1 MTALLL
7 INARRL
13 LAGCGLILLIACS
26 VNILGVDDQQPARA
40 RNVVLIIGD
49 AGGIP
54 ALHAAS
60 LYHHDKPNGLFI
72 HTMPHLAL
80 MDTSAA
86 NVWVTDSAAGMSAIV
101 TGQKTNNGV
110 LSQAANGV
118 RGTQDGTILKT
129 ILEYAEERGLSTG
142 VMTNVP
148 VTDATTAA
156 CYSHVNDRAKTAE
169 IVRQFLAPRFGDG
182 ADFVVGAGLQ
192 KVMDAA
198 KELGIDFAEEVRKRG
213 YSYHETP
220 EQAAGANGR
229 LVAVFNTM
237 DFDLPPLVLRAISTL
252 SQNPKGYFLMVECD
266 VHTDKLKLGLDHVA
280 VLDRIVREVTERV
293 GQDTLVIF
301 TADHSFDIRVRG
313 GQPGKPMLDG
323 LIPAN
328 GGNPLKPFI
337 RVDDGHTG
345 EQVLVAAKGP
355 GAEKVR
361 GFIANSD
368 LFGIMMAALRW
379 QAGES
384 QPVMS
389 QR

>member
-13 LAGCGLILLIACS
+13 VAGWGLILLIVCS
-26 VNILGVDDQQPARA
+26 GTTLGADDQQPGRA

-60 LYHHDKPNGLFI
+60 LHHHGKPNGLFI

-86 NVWVTDSAAGMSAIV
+86 NVWVTDSAAGMTAIV

-110 LSQAANGV
+110 LSQAADGA
-118 RGTQDGTILKT
+118 RGTQDGTALKT

-148 VTDATTAA
+148 VTDATAAA
-156 CYSHVNDRAKTAE
+156 CYAHVNDRAKTPE
-169 IVRQFLAPRFGDG
+169 IVRQLLAPRFGDG

-192 KVMDAA
+192 KVSDAA
-198 KELGIDFAEEVRKRG
+198 KELGIDFPAEVKKRG

-220 EQAAGANGR
+220 EQAAGVDGR

-237 DFDLPPLVLRAISTL
+237 NFDLPPLVQQAIKTL

-293 GQDTLVIF
+293 GGDTLVIF

-313 GQPGKPMLDG
+313 GQPGKPMLNG
-323 LIPAN
+323 EVPAD

-355 GAEKVR
+355 GAEMVR

-368 LFGIMMAALRW
+368 LFGIMLAALGW
-379 QAGES
+379 QAGTT